1 MFVLMNFSVSGVIE
15 QAMRD
20 NFNST
25 PHTLLPAAGEVNKEN
40 AH

>member
-1 MFVLMNFSVSGVIE
+1 MFVLMNFSVLGVIE
-15 QAMRD
+15 RAMRD

-25 PHTLLPAAGEVNKEN
+25 PHMLPAAGEVNKET